1 MLCVCDSQGDRG
13 SVSVDI
19 PLGGGEI
26 NKLYVLMLGS
36 KLDFIRNYQL
46 GLVEVLNMGTPNG
59 GY

>member
-19 PLGGGEI
+19 PLGGEI

-46 GLVEVLNMGTPNG
+46 GLVQV
-59 GY
+59 

>member
-13 SVSVDI
+13 SVSVDT
-19 PLGGGEI
+19 PHWGEI

-46 GLVEVLNMGTPNG
+46 GLVQVLNMGTTNV